1 MREGAGTRDGVGP
14 PPAGGDPV
22 AWHDAE
28 NGAFAADLALFE
40 RLAAER
46 PGGVAD
52 LGAGTGRVAL
62 ALAAAGHD
70 VTAVDIDPVLLAAL
84 SERAAARGL
93 AVATACCDVRSLR
106 LPRRYPLIL
115 APMQL
120 LHILGGADARRRTLA
135 AIASRLATAGRFCA
149 VVLEEPLPVGSGQ
162 PEPLPD
168 VREVGGWVHASLPT
182 EVRIGESEITM
193 KRLRQ
198 LVAPDGALTE
208 EAHEVRLE
216 RFTLGDLDRD
226 AAAAGLWVVGC
237 ERLPSTVE
245 HEDSIA
251 VHMEVRDG

>member
-1 MREGAGTRDGVGP
+1 MREGAGTRDAVSP
-14 PPAGGDPV
+14 PPTGGDPV

-40 RLAAER
+40 RLADER

-70 VTAVDIDPVLLAAL
+70 VTAVDMDPILLAAL

-106 LPRRYPLIL
+106 LPRRHSLIL

-120 LHILGGADARRRTLA
+120 LHILGGSDDRRRALA
-135 AIASRLATAGRFCA
+135 AIASQLSAGGRFSA
-149 VVLEEPLPVGSGQ
+149 VVLEEPLQVGSGR
-162 PEPLPD
+162 PEPVPD
-168 VREVGGWVHASLPT
+168 VREVGGWVHSSLPT
-182 EVRIGESEITM
+182 EVRIGEEEITM
-193 KRLRQ
+193 QRLRQ
-198 LVAPDGALTE
+198 LVAPDGTLAE
-208 EAHEVRLE
+208 EAHETRLD
-216 RFTLGDLDRD
+216 RFTLADLDRD
-226 AAAAGLWVVGC
+226 ATAAGLWIVGC
-237 ERLPSTVE
+237 ERLPSTIE

-251 VHMEVRDG
+251 VHMEVHDG